1 MIVKEENPMDQV
13 MFVEEDMQELES
25 APGKAKLKEPQG

>member
-1 MIVKEENPMDQV
+1 MIVKEENPMGQV

-25 APGKAKLKEPQG
+25 APGQAK